1 MGNTDSLDFQL
12 NRLRQ
17 TFIDIPLEL
26 RFFTGRLQK
35 KSRLKL
41 ALGGQVGFQLDAMRK
56 FRFKD
61 GDLVKAKRNEELDNL
76 EKLRYGVRARIG
88 YGVVGVQVL
97 YMLSDFMTTQPT
109 GGKTPGSMM
118 IGITITN
125 N

>member
-1 MGNTDSLDFQL
+1 
-12 NRLRQ
+12 
-17 TFIDIPLEL
+17 
-26 RFFTGRLQK
+26 
-35 KSRLKL
+35 
-41 ALGGQVGFQLDAMRK
+41 MRK

-97 YMLSDFMTTQPT
+97 YMLSDFMTTQPA